1 MLHKPFELST
11 CVTVFFLNSSII
23 KVTEGSCCSLEIVG
37 IEKNYFSPTHLE
49 PAGSACLSSLVIERN
64 TGKGANGP
72 AIIQFFCKSWKFLW
86 FLQICNLFHRDS
98 ALLEIID
105 CHWIGLVAVVLKA
118 SQSAYTPASPPF
130 NLCLK
135 IISFIF
141 HSSFFVLLF
150 SQAYL
155 SSFPPFSSSR
165 WPECPSGAFWP
176 CWSQLQDC
184 PR

>member
-1 MLHKPFELST
+1 MISSLEKNKCYIKPFELST

-49 PAGSACLSSLVIERN
+49 PAGRACLSSRVIERN

-135 IISFIF
+135 ILSFIF
-141 HSSFFVLLF
+141 HSSSIFVLLS

-165 WPECPSGAFWP
+165 WPECPSGAF
-176 CWSQLQDC
+176 
-184 PR
+184 

>member
-1 MLHKPFELST
+1 MLHEPYELST

-23 KVTEGSCCSLEIVG
+23 KVTEGSCCSLEI
-37 IEKNYFSPTHLE
+37 ISDLKKITFCSRTHLD
-49 PAGSACLSSLVIERN
+49 PAGRACLNSRVIERN
-64 TGKGANGP
+64 TGKGANGL

-130 NLCLK
+130 ILCPK
-135 IISFIF
+135 ILSFIF
-141 HSSFFVLLF
+141 HSSFFILLF

-165 WPECPSGAFWP
+165 WPECPSGAF
-176 CWSQLQDC
+176 
-184 PR
+184 